1 MKKVVKSSL
10 AVLGVIVLGVFV
22 FLITNSISMDR
33 MVDSEI
39 KEFISE
45 AKNSEIKIFLYRDL
59 EGLPEPVQRYFRYA
73 LQDGQEYIRFAKM
86 EMSAKFRRPNEQ
98 KMSDMTADQ
107 YFTTERPG
115 LLFVARLHNYPFW
128 GVWVDVRD
136 GYQHGKGK
144 MQVNLVSGFNVLD
157 ERDVKELDHTMFLRF
172 MGQAMMCPT
181 ALLPS
186 DYVQWEPVDENSAR
200 IVVANGDNS
209 GTSLVYFDEGGA
221 ITKWVTEG
229 RYEKVGDAYRQVGTI
244 GHHSNY
250 QEIDDIKVPT
260 RVVVERV
267 LSDGTREVF
276 LDGEIQDIQ
285 FNTFTK

>member
-1 MKKVVKSSL
+1 MKRVVKSSL
-10 AVLGVIVLGVFV
+10 LVLGVIVLGVFA
-22 FLITNSISMDR
+22 FLLTNSISMDR
-33 MVDSEI
+33 MVDREI
-39 KEFISE
+39 KAFISE
-45 AKNSEIKIFLYRDL
+45 AESSEIKVFSYKDL

-73 LQDGQEYIRFAKM
+73 LQDGQAYIRFAKM
-86 EMSAKFRRPNEQ
+86 EMSAKFRRPNEE
-98 KMSDMTADQ
+98 KMSDITADQ

-136 GYQHGKGK
+136 GYHHGKGK
-144 MQVNLVSGFNVLD
+144 MNVNILSGLNVLD
-157 ERDVKELDHTMFLRF
+157 ERDVRELDHTMFLRF
-172 MGQAMMCPT
+172 VGQAMMCPT

-200 IVVANGDNS
+200 IVVADGDNS
-209 GTSLVYFDEGGA
+209 GTSLVYLNEGGE

-229 RYEKVGDAYRQVGTI
+229 RYEKVGDVYRQVGTI

-250 QEIDDIKVPT
+250 QEVDGIKVPMK
-260 RVVVERV
+260 VVVERV

-285 FNTFTK
+285 FDKFIK